1 MSADKKTAAPALRWN
16 GWFNIVAGLA
26 IFVQDYLVKL
36 ANYKGQFPPGG
47 AILAVAGILVLLLA
61 ARARWIIIL
70 GFIAPAFI
78 LFGGLQQ
85 KGIGTLLT
93 DAGHFGAFAS
103 TWIQWI
109 AMVIAVVTGIVG
121 IVSLFTRKRVAV
133 NS

>member
-1 MSADKKTAAPALRWN
+1 MSADKNTAAPALRWN
-16 GWFNIVAGLA
+16 GWFNIIAGLA

-47 AILAVAGILVLLLA
+47 AILAVAGILVLVLA
-61 ARARWIIIL
+61 AKARWIVII

-85 KGIGTLLT
+85 KGMGQLLT
-93 DAGHFGAFAS
+93 DVGHFGAFIS
-103 TWIQWI
+103 TWVQWVAMAI
-109 AMVIAVVTGIVG
+109 AIITGIIG

-133 NS
+133 S